1 MMLKTYKPT
10 LFLMALLMIS
20 ASVLAQDTVTAPD
33 NNSCGKNLKLL
44 NIDLGI
50 NKHDLK
56 LAMKDLNTSL
66 KESLSGLNSNLHV
79 WVPELKELSNTIS
92 VSVNDAVSDEMVQDG
107 AISEKVKNYS
117 KTYPMDANDKLSI
130 DNRYGNVIVKTWN
143 KSEAK
148 VDVEIKSYASND
160 ETAQKM
166 IDAIS
171 ISDSKNGDV
180 ISFHTNISS
189 GSNGSVWD
197 LFNNRNDNH
206 KAEVNYTIYMP
217 SKNALDI
224 KNRYGSMELAD
235 LDGRVTIDCAYGN
248 VEAKSLMN
256 GDNQVNVRYGNANI
270 DALGSGDVNVKYGNL
285 DLGSVDRL
293 NFSIGNGAAK
303 IGRIKTS
310 ANINAHYAGGVQ
322 IDNLDKNFKSFSY
335 SASYSNLKVGIDNSA
350 NTNFDVTVR
359 YGSFDYGGLPVE
371 ITEKT
376 PSDESKGWKPT
387 KNFKGHI
394 GKANADK
401 MINIS
406 SSYGD
411 VKFE

>member
-1 MMLKTYKPT
+1 MLKTYKPA
-10 LFLMALLMIS
+10 LFLTALLIIS
-20 ASVLAQDTVTAPD
+20 APVLAQDTLTAPD
-33 NNSCGKNLKLL
+33 NNSCSKDLKLL
-44 NIDLGI
+44 SIDLGI

-92 VSVNDAVSDEMVQDG
+92 VSVNDAVSDAMVESG
-107 AISEKVKNYS
+107 NISEKVKNYS

-143 KSEAK
+143 RNEAK

-285 DLGSVDRL
+285 DLGSVDKL

-335 SASYSNLKVGIDNSA
+335 SASYSNLKVGVDNSA